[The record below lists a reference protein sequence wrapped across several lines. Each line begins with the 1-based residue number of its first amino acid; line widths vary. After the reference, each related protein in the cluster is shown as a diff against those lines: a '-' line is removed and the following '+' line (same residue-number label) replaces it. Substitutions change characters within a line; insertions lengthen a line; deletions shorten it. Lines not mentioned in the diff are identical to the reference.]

1 MELGAAYL
9 SEGQAKEAQEEFTKF
24 VAQEPNQV
32 DGHAGLGMAL
42 ADQGNHAAAIEEY
55 KAALRLDPRASG
67 IYYRMGISQA
77 QLKQYDDAIASY
89 LKEQQQSGDDP
100 ELENAL
106 ADAYQAKGMTQQAEA
121 AKNKAAR
128 LKSGQRD

>member
-1 MELGAAYL
+1 M
-9 SEGQAKEAQEEFTKF
+9 
-24 VAQEPNQV
+24 